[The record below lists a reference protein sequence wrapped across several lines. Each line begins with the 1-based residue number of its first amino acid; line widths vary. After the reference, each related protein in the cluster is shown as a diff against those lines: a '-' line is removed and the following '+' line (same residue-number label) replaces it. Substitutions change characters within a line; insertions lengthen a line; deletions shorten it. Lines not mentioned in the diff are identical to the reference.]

1 MIFFYIGVFVNINMD
16 YIVPNVKEFFTTEPF
31 NLEWVGPSTLKGLR
45 NYVDIADR
53 DVLDN
58 PNVTLGLQFVQ
69 VVLTRND
76 YSGMYFTHPM
86 LNNMLVRYLT
96 NITTE
101 KDIEDSSKI
110 LERMMSQY
118 PLFEY
123 KTDMIICED
132 NYRDCVIEGGWKDTG
147 LYHFY
152 KAIDA
157 FYLLNYYESI
167 KVPPGA
173 NGRMVKM
180 IKTMEYYYNWNS
192 KHISRPPTTDFK
204 VEYLK
209 GDQYDFYPHINNP
222 LFGKILLHLKTQFI
236 PGFKY
241 SFKDFAH
248 LI

>member
-1 MIFFYIGVFVNINMD
+1 MD
-16 YIVPNVKEFFTTEPF
+16 YIVPDVKEFFTTEPF
-31 NLEWVGPSTLKGLR
+31 NLEWVGPSTLSGLN
-45 NYVDIADR
+45 NYTVDIANR

-69 VVLTRND
+69 VTLTKEN
-76 YSGMYFTHPM
+76 YSGMYFTHPS
-86 LNNMLVRYLT
+86 LNNIIMRYI
-96 NITTE
+96 N
-101 KDIEDSSKI
+101 DIQNERDINDSGI
-110 LERMMSQY
+110 IIDRWLRQTQM
-118 PLFEY
+118 FEY
-123 KTDMIICED
+123 KTDMFMCEK
-132 NYRDCVIEGGWKDTG
+132 NYRDCIISGYWKDSG

-173 NGRMVKM
+173 NERM
-180 IKTMEYYYNWNS
+180 IKFIGTMEYYYNWNS
-192 KHISRPPTTDFK
+192 KHISRPTTPFK

-222 LFGKILLHLKTQFI
+222 LFRKILLHLKLQFI
-236 PGFKY
+236 PEFKP
-241 SFKDFAH
+241 SFKDYAH